1 MLSVFRYSH
10 HKIKLIIRQENN
22 ISVLLQA
29 KLEENN
35 QFFSYGWHFAP
46 KRMQK
51 KKKKE
56 KNRKK
61 KRMNIGGE

>member
-35 QFFSYGWHFAP
+35 QFFLMAGILHP
-46 KRMQK
+46 KECKKKEK
-51 KKKKE
+51 KKKK
-56 KNRKK
+56 KK
-61 KRMNIGGE
+61 KRMNIGGG